1 MSNAKETQDFFG
13 ERVAE
18 AYCYHLVKINGSLI
32 YHHMFGDIEVDQ
44 HFIAGILNGWTEGK
58 RNPEWWALCF
68 FKLMSP
74 YERKPADGVVF
85 VGGVAPKLNRR
96 GIRYMNAFLNQF
108 GMMLM
113 DVGVPD
119 GNGRYRLP
127 GVEETK
133 AQQWVT

>member
-1 MSNAKETQDFFG
+1 MHSAKEMQDFFC
-13 ERVAE
+13 ERTSE
-18 AYCYHLVKINGSLI
+18 AYCYHLIKVNRKLV

-44 HFIAGILNGWTEGK
+44 HFISGLLNGWTEGK
-58 RNPEWWALCF
+58 RSPEWWALCF
-68 FKLMSP
+68 YKLIKP
-74 YERKPADGVVF
+74 YERKSADGVVF
-85 VGGVAPKLNRR
+85 IGGVAPKLNKR

-127 GVEETK
+127 NNNESKVHS
-133 AQQWVT
+133 WR